1 MSRYERRI
9 YFEALC
15 ALRARYGRRSQLD
28 RAGKMT
34 IDEVIAW
41 AEAEMAALGPIAETA
56 EQTQDAN
63 R

>member
-15 ALRARYGRRSQLD
+15 ELRARYGRRSQLD
-28 RAGKMT
+28 RPSKLT
-34 IDEVIAW
+34 VDDVIAW
-41 AEAEMAALGPIAETA
+41 AEAELTALGPLAETA
-56 EQTQDAN
+56 AQPEDAS